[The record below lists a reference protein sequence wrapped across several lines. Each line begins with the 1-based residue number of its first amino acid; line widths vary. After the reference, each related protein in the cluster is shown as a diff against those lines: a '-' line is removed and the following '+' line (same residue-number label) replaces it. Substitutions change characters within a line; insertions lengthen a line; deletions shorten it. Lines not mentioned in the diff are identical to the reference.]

1 MLPTKQPFPPAP
13 DAAGSG
19 PTAGVR
25 TAAAAEGASAVVSAA
40 PSAVPSAAVS
50 AVPPALALAWAAVCE
65 AVRISNRAT
74 LSARHAMQAVAQLDH
89 LSDVAF
95 ARRSDLT
102 EPMLATAQDI
112 LSFRAALRGCEPA
125 LGPLMDLM
133 ACGASGPRLQ
143 VVAMPVA
150 PDAFAKLAVADLMVS
165 LYNGGTVP
173 RLMLVPGDGQML
185 PMQSLLQSAALW
197 WATTLGQSAA

>member
-1 MLPTKQPFPPAP
+1 
-13 DAAGSG
+13 
-19 PTAGVR
+19 
-25 TAAAAEGASAVVSAA
+25 
-40 PSAVPSAAVS
+40 
-50 AVPPALALAWAAVCE
+50 
-65 AVRISNRAT
+65 
-74 LSARHAMQAVAQLDH
+74 
-89 LSDVAF
+89 
-95 ARRSDLT
+95 
-102 EPMLATAQDI
+102 
-112 LSFRAALRGCEPA
+112 
-125 LGPLMDLM
+125 MDLM

>member
-19 PTAGVR
+19 PTAGAR
-25 TAAAAEGASAVVSAA
+25 TAAAAEGA
-40 PSAVPSAAVS
+40 SAVPSAAVS

-65 AVRISNRAT
+65 AVRISNRAP

-95 ARRSDLT
+95 ARRFDLT
-102 EPMLATAQDI
+102 EPVLATAQDI
-112 LSFRAALRGCEPA
+112 LSFRAALCRCEPA

-185 PMQSLLQSAALW
+185 PMESLLQSAALW
-197 WATTLGQSAA
+197 WEATLAQCLP